1 VRKYISP
8 SRGKGTAERLP
19 EVLRLQAGQMHRHPE
34 QVGRGR
40 RHRSAQFVLR
50 EALELVQDSLVE
62 PVEMTDEIG
71 LQIRCRHPVRVGGEM
86 SSGNEIADASRG
98 TRPAAP

>member
-1 VRKYISP
+1 
-8 SRGKGTAERLP
+8 
-19 EVLRLQAGQMHRHPE
+19 MHRHPE

-62 PVEMTDEIG
+62 PVEMTDEVE
-71 LQIRCRHPVRVGGEM
+71 LQVRCRHPVTVGGEM
-86 SSGNEIADASRG
+86 SSGNEIADASCG